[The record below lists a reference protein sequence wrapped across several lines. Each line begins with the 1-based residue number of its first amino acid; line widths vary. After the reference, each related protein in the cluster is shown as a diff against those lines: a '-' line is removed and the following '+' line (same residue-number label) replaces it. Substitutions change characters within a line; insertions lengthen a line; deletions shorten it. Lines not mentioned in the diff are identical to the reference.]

1 MHGGAGFLDFVQQNF
16 GAAQGQLL
24 FILADGRQAGNAV
37 LSESDAVIARNGDVL
52 RDAQTV
58 ILQGAYGTQRHN
70 VRHGK
75 HSGNIRGL
83 SLIHISEPTRRS

>member
-24 FILADGRQAGNAV
+24 FILADGRQAGDAVLPKGNAV
-37 LSESDAVIARNGDVL
+37 IPRDGDIL

-58 ILQGAYGTQRHN
+58 ILQSALSYSLKKTSVSRLCAGRS
-70 VRHGK
+70 
-75 HSGNIRGL
+75 SG
-83 SLIHISEPTRRS
+83 SSTRN

>member
-37 LSESDAVIARNGDVL
+37 LSESDAVIARNGDIL

-58 ILQGAYGTQRHN
+58 ILQARMAPKAIRSDMANTAVISGAVSNRC
-70 VRHGK
+70 
-75 HSGNIRGL
+75 SIAL
-83 SLIHISEPTRRS
+83 

>member
-16 GAAQGQLL
+16 GLRRASCS
-24 FILADGRQAGNAV
+24 FILADGRQAGDAV
-37 LSESDAVIARNGDVL
+37 LSESDAVIARNGDIL

-58 ILQGAYGTQRHN
+58 ILQGAYGTQSHN

-75 HSGNIRGL
+75 HSGNVRG
-83 SLIHISEPTRRS
+83 SLNRCSIAL